1 MRAKEIAWERLVSS
15 KESFALMVEE
25 KEGELG
31 RLRTALMEAQDQ
43 HRSLQGVLVDKEET
57 LAKNNRDD
65 VNEEQYQ
72 RRIEKLER
80 LVLELQTQATKQ
92 AKLHESQVRDH
103 AGQIEKIRREVVES
117 ENMIVTLEGECE
129 ELRRAGLE
137 TLNAC
142 QNTVHQI
149 EDQKVALGA
158 EKDKQIEH
166 LNRVI
171 EDLRRR
177 QSVLFGD
184 DDMDYR
190 DDEGDAEWED
200 QRRRMEEQLELAT
213 TELENER
220 LQVKHGKS
228 ELDKLRQQMAQQQ
241 ITSASSDERVANLK
255 RELEK
260 EVDDKRRLIEEADA
274 AFEAQARA
282 EDENYEMKL
291 SRVRMENELTE
302 AHRTIEALQSTVG
315 ASEPKLG
322 TQTDELQRALETSR
336 QAEERLQKEC
346 ERLQEISKQSEQ
358 ECMRLMDEL
367 LQLEKG
373 GSEDEEYKNS
383 FKDTSAQ
390 KKLEKELADTQHRY
404 TALELSK
411 RTEISQLS
419 KELADLEAL
428 VESKVFGEGDLEESL
443 ELERKRVA
451 DLEKQL
457 AAYRSSTRNLTSPV
471 SPITRTSQ
479 SLGIDKD
486 DKDDIYCELCEEAGH
501 DIIDCHAYISE
512 ISDKTDSDQLRMYCD
527 NCDEH
532 GFHKTEDCPNQDET
546 F

>member
-1 MRAKEIAWERLVSS
+1 
-15 KESFALMVEE
+15 
-25 KEGELG
+25 
-31 RLRTALMEAQDQ
+31 
-43 HRSLQGVLVDKEET
+43 
-57 LAKNNRDD
+57 
-65 VNEEQYQ
+65 
-72 RRIEKLER
+72 
-80 LVLELQTQATKQ
+80 
-92 AKLHESQVRDH
+92 
-103 AGQIEKIRREVVES
+103 
-117 ENMIVTLEGECE
+117 MIVTLEGECE

-149 EDQKVALGA
+149 EEEKVAFGA

-184 DDMDYR
+184 DDVDYR
-190 DDEGDAEWED
+190 DDENDAEWED

-220 LQVKHGKS
+220 LQVKHGKA
-228 ELDKLRQQMAQQQ
+228 ELEKLRQQMAQQQ
-241 ITSASSDERVANLK
+241 ITSAGSDERVANLK

-274 AFEAQARA
+274 AFEAQAKA

-291 SRVRMENELTE
+291 SRVRMESELSE
-302 AHRTIEALQSTVG
+302 AQQTIEALQSAVG
-315 ASEPKLG
+315 GVNSESKPPLS

-336 QAEERLQKEC
+336 QTEERLQKEC

-367 LQLEKG
+367 LQLEKC
-373 GSEDEEYKNS
+373 GSEDE
-383 FKDTSAQ
+383 KDYEGVSKYDKATRRQ
-390 KKLEKELADTQHRY
+390 MEKLEKELVDTQHKY
-404 TALELSK
+404 AALELSK

-419 KELADLEAL
+419 KDLADLEAL

-457 AAYRSSTRNLTSPV
+457 AAYKSSSTRSLTSPV

-479 SLGIDKD
+479 SLANLRTEQDDKD
-486 DKDDIYCELCEEAGH
+486 DKDDIYCELCDETGH
-501 DIIDCHAYISE
+501 DIIDCHAYTTE
-512 ISDKTDSDQLRMYCD
+512 IPDSDTDKLRMVRVD
-527 NCDEH
+527 R
-532 GFHKTEDCPNQDET
+532 FQRS
-546 F
+546 